1 MRTAPLNKRIKI
13 QRRVESANEFK
24 ETVVSFIDWVEVWA
38 AIEPLAGRE
47 YIAAQQ
53 IAGDITTRIRIRALQ
68 GADRKMRVV
77 YEKSAAQTKY
87 YEIDNVLSVA
97 ENNRELVLMCREVD
111 TQGFRLDGS
120 RNG

>member
-1 MRTAPLNKRIKI
+1 MKTGPLNKRIKI
-13 QRRVESANEFK
+13 QRRVESLNEFK
-24 ETVVSFIDWVEVWA
+24 ETVVNFVDWVTVWA
-38 AIEPLAGRE
+38 AVEPLAGRE

-53 IAGDITTRIRIRALQ
+53 ISGDITTRVRIRALQ
-68 GADRKMRVV
+68 GVDRKMRVV
-77 YEKSAAQTKY
+77 YEKSATQTKL
-87 YEIDNVLSVA
+87 YEIDNVLSVL